1 MTAQLLCLYTDS
13 KYNYDISQSDM
24 YQMFAYGKKYEKV
37 KRLFLLIRSQVSPCL
52 RHWIQPAKHSGL
64 IHQSRAK

>member
-1 MTAQLLCLYTDS
+1 M
-13 KYNYDISQSDM
+13 SQSDM

-37 KRLFLLIRSQVSPCL
+37 KRLFLITRSQVSPCQ